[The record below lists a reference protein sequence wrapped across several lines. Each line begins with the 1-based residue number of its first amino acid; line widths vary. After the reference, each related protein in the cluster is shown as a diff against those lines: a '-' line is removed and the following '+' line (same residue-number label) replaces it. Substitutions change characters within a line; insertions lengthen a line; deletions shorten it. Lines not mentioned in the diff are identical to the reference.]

1 MKKVSILL
9 VWTLLILSSCSE
21 VRIRTMMREMSTRD
35 KVAQL
40 LVAHHY
46 DPEID
51 SLVSRDHIG
60 GVIVMVSTL
69 EEVNSLIPRL
79 KANSKYPLFT
89 CIDAEWGAQMR
100 LRDDYKRLPYACEID
115 NAQQAYEVGKQIG
128 SELKELGLALNL
140 APVCDVNTNPD
151 NPVIGFRAFGDN
163 VQKVSDFAS
172 AYAKGLHDEGIGA
185 CAKHFPG
192 HGDTSVDSHKG
203 LPVVNHDR
211 ARLDSVELAPFRRM
225 IKEDVD
231 MVMMGHLSVPALDP
245 SGVPSSISK
254 PIYDLLRN
262 ELGYK
267 GVIVTDGLMMR
278 GLLEHFNGD
287 DVSASVAAYQA
298 GADMLLG
305 ACSVKNIIDDIT
317 QKVESGEFSSKEL
330 DDKVL
335 RVLKLKKKLH
345 IIQ

>member
-1 MKKVSILL
+1 MKKVSVLL
-9 VWTLLILSSCSE
+9 VWALLLLSSCSE
-21 VRIRTMMREMSTRD
+21 VGIRTMMREMSTRD

-51 SLVSRDHIG
+51 SLVTRDHIG

-79 KANSKYPLFT
+79 KADSKYPLFT

-100 LRDDYKRLPYACEID
+100 LRDDYDRLPYASEIES
-115 NAQQAYEVGKQIG
+115 AGQAYEVGRQIG
-128 SELKELGLALNL
+128 AELKELGLAVNL

-163 VQKVSDFAS
+163 VQRVSDFAS

-211 ARLDSVELAPFRRM
+211 ARLDSVELAPFKRM

-267 GVIVTDGLMMR
+267 GVIVTDGLMMQ
-278 GLLEHFNGD
+278 GLLKHFDGD
-287 DVSASVAAYQA
+287 DVSASVAAYKA

-305 ACSVKNIIDDIT
+305 ACSVRKIIDAIT
-317 QKVESGEFSSKEL
+317 QRVENGEFSSEEL
-330 DDKVL
+330 DAKVF

>member
-1 MKKVSILL
+1 MKKASILL
-9 VWTLLILSSCSE
+9 VWTLLLLNSCSE

-51 SLVSRDHIG
+51 SIVSRDHIG

-128 SELKELGLALNL
+128 AELKELGLALNL

-172 AYAKGLHDEGIGA
+172 AYAKGLHAEGIGA

-254 PIYDLLRN
+254 RIYGLLRN

-305 ACSVKNIIDDIT
+305 ACSVKNIIDAIT

>member
-1 MKKVSILL
+1 MKKVFVLFAWALL
-9 VWTLLILSSCSE
+9 LLNSCSE
-21 VRIRTMMREMSTRD
+21 VEIRSMMREMSTRD

-51 SLVSRDHIG
+51 SLVTRDHIG
-60 GVIVMVSTL
+60 GVIVMVSSL
-69 EEVNSLIPRL
+69 DEVNNLIPRL

-100 LRDDYKRLPYACEID
+100 LRDDYERLPYACEIESV
-115 NAQQAYEVGKQIG
+115 QQAYEVGKQIG
-128 SELKELGLALNL
+128 AELKELGLAMNL

-172 AYAKGLHDEGIGA
+172 AYAKGLHSEGIGA

-211 ARLDSVELAPFRRM
+211 ARLDSVELAPFKRM

-231 MVMMGHLSVPALDP
+231 MIMMGHLSVPTLDP

-254 PIYDLLRN
+254 PIYALLRN

-278 GLLEHFNGD
+278 GLLEQFDGD
-287 DVSASVAAYQA
+287 DVSASVAAYEA

-305 ACSVKNIIDDIT
+305 ACSVKNIIDAIT
-317 QKVESGEFSSKEL
+317 HKVESGEFSAREL
-330 DDKVL
+330 DAKVL
-335 RVLKLKKKLH
+335 RVLRLKKKLH